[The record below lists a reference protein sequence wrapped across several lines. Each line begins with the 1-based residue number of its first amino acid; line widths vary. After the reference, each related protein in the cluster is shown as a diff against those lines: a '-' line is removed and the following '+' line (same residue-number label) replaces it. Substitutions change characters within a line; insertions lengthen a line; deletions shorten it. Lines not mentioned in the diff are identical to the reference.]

1 MCTLM
6 TGTPTSASSLLKY
19 GRSRHAAGS
28 SGFSGSTARA
38 APAPSRARLV
48 AYLMLDLGCVARR
61 QVDAQPTARAI
72 STTCATVLGQ
82 DSVMHLLC
90 VTHAMLVSHPL
101 AHLTL
106 WHGNCLNYLV
116 DITSFACLPSHT
128 LARWPWPWRD
138 GPANTTPRHAAAPG
152 MAET

>member
-61 QVDAQPTARAI
+61 QVDAQPTGAARAR
-72 STTCATVLGQ
+72 STTRATVLGR
-82 DSVMHLLC
+82 DGVMHRLC
-90 VTHAMLVSHPL
+90 VTHACSSH
-101 AHLTL
+101 TL
-106 WHGNCLNYLV
+106 WH
-116 DITSFACLPSHT
+116 T
-128 LARWPWPWRD
+128 
-138 GPANTTPRHAAAPG
+138 
-152 MAET
+152 